1 MAPVG
6 IEVKSNSKPKK
17 FKVDKN
23 FQPLPR
29 DAEDEFYP
37 NGIFEFNI
45 TKMLAFIK
53 TNPEQFPVEAVEVKS
68 LTGASTLDES
78 TIQTAN
84 PLAPIILAE
93 ISPGRFNVIDG
104 NHRLEKANRDGLEK
118 IPAYRVTADK
128 HLAFLT
134 SDRAYKAYI
143 EYWNLKIDDAD
154 DC

>member
-1 MAPVG
+1 MN
-6 IEVKSNSKPKK
+6 SNSKPKK

-45 TKMLAFIK
+45 TKMLTFIK
-53 TNPEQFPVEAVEVKS
+53 ANPEQFPVEAIDVKS
-68 LTGASTLDES
+68 LNGASKLDES

-84 PLAPIILAE
+84 SSDPIILAE
-93 ISPGRFNVIDG
+93 ISPGKFNVIDG

-118 IPAYRVTADK
+118 IPAYRVNA
-128 HLAFLT
+128 HQHFAFLT
-134 SDRAYKAYI
+134 SDRTYKAYI
-143 EYWNLKIDDAD
+143 DYWNSKIDGSD
-154 DC
+154 D